1 MSLATHRLSQ
11 ALLQFHK
18 IWFDSLMNENLI
30 CPFVSSEETNK
41 LFHDKLH
48 VSLNA
53 RRALLCQ
60 GEEKRAYLHIKEL
73 QQSGE
78 FILYYQPQMNIE
90 RQCITTLE
98 VLIRHR
104 SSTGLITPP
113 TFLQS
118 FAKLGLIPEVDTWV
132 IKRALQEV
140 SPLAVVPDFK
150 VSLNVSPQTFLI
162 KGFADSVLSMIDQ
175 SDLQYHQVE
184 LEITEDVLVQD
195 ENLMRKVFTKLKR
208 AGVSIALDDFG
219 AGYSSIGNLINY
231 EYDKV
236 KIDRSLVT
244 NIGNK
249 NGREMFR
256 LTTDLV
262 RLYGAE
268 ITVEGVETKEELEFI
283 SSLGIASIQGYY
295 FYKPMPFEQVRS
307 QLLFC

>member
-1 MSLATHRLSQ
+1 
-11 ALLQFHK
+11 
-18 IWFDSLMNENLI
+18 MNENVI
-30 CPFVSSEETNK
+30 YPFAIPKETNR

-48 VSLNA
+48 AKLNA
-53 RRALLCQ
+53 SRVLLRQ
-60 GEEKRAYLHIKEL
+60 GEDLRAYQHIKEL

-90 RQCITTLE
+90 KNCITSLE
-98 VLIRHR
+98 ALIRHKA
-104 SSTGLITPP
+104 STGVITPP

-140 SPLAVVPDFK
+140 SSLALNPEFK
-150 VSLNVSPQTFLI
+150 VSINVSPQTFLI
-162 KGFADSVLSMIDQ
+162 KGFADTVLSMIIQ
-175 SDLQYHQVE
+175 SNLQYHQVE
-184 LEITEDVLVQD
+184 LEITEDVLIQD
-195 ENLMRKVFTKLKR
+195 ENQMRKVFTQLKR

-244 NIGNK
+244 NIGHK

-262 RLYGAE
+262 RLSGAE
-268 ITVEGVETKEELEFI
+268 ITVEGVETIEELDFI
-283 SSLGIASIQGYY
+283 SSLGIESIQGYY
-295 FYKPMPFEQVRS
+295 FYKPMPFDQVCS
-307 QLLFC
+307 QLSFCK